1 MKARTRSISGAV
13 MMLVIIPL
21 FAGLLACM
29 PVPIGDPDR
38 SRIDPAM
45 SGFWIMSGEGEAG
58 SLYLFRPYDKR
69 TWLVIGLELEVGHL
83 AEFDEFDPD
92 TPEDLAQLL
101 RAHEV
106 GVKGIIAD
114 DPTIYKGWLAR
125 IGGRRFMT
133 WEAIGDI
140 HYPESFAPEY
150 WLVFAIEEQ
159 RKGHY
164 KMRTVAPDEN
174 IFEKLLEAK
183 DEDGW
188 DPRKARKQW
197 ERTLRKNINNPDIYA
212 EDPLEMHRLPDDLFD
227 KAVSL
232 ANMAMPE

>member
-1 MKARTRSISGAV
+1 
-13 MMLVIIPL
+13 
-21 FAGLLACM
+21 
-29 PVPIGDPDR
+29 
-38 SRIDPAM
+38 M
-45 SGFWIMSGEGEAG
+45 SGFWILSAEDEAG
-58 SLYLFRPYDKR
+58 GLYLFRPYDKR

-125 IGGRRFMT
+125 I
-133 WEAIGDI
+133 
-140 HYPESFAPEY
+140 
-150 WLVFAIEEQ
+150 EEQ

-164 KMRTVAPDEN
+164 RMRTVYPDEN
-174 IFEKLLEAK
+174 IFEKLIEAK
-183 DEDGW
+183 DQDGW
-188 DPRKARKQW
+188 DPWKARKQW
-197 ERTLRKNINNPDIYA
+197 ERTLRKNINNPEIYA
-212 EDPLEMHRLPDDLFD
+212 EDPFEMHRLPDDLFD

-232 ANMAMPE
+232 ANMAMPD